1 MVLVLASR
9 SSAVAAVTS
18 AVTLFL
24 HTRAHRLV
32 RNYLIKKPRVY
43 IACPPMLMIVIE
55 VVVTFKVECP
65 RYTALHKLYYSKVI
79 VSLLHGL
86 TEGEMQQAI

>member
-43 IACPPMLMIVIE
+43 IACPPIIVIE

-86 TEGEMQQAI
+86 TEGEMQQVI